1 MNRSSPCSWIRKPKI
16 KETAG
21 ETWDSIIKM
30 MNLGSCI
37 QIGGTR
43 TKGAGEIKAIEV
55 YNF

>member
-1 MNRSSPCSWIRKPKI
+1 MNRSSPRSWIRKSKI
-16 KETAG
+16 KEVAG